1 MDAETVAKISQTQS
15 RIDFYD
21 VTEKKIRD
29 SIQFPDEFDNCGF
42 SEDGK
47 WLLVSSET
55 DNWWHLHN
63 RESKKRVAS
72 FIAIRSWIRRFV
84 VSPDGQIM
92 LTQSGS
98 RPGITQAWSTRD
110 GRQLWAVASQ
120 QMIGTRDDFK
130 EVVLIEDSRLITT
143 RNTQQISRWA
153 LTHGS
158 SHAHRR

>member
-1 MDAETVAKISQTQS
+1 MRKLTLSLLSFALCSLLHSPANCDDQFVCAKYGQQQTYPTAQELARQYFHFVDAETVAKISQTQS

-72 FIAIRSWIRRFV
+72 FIAIRS
-84 VSPDGQIM
+84 
-92 LTQSGS
+92 
-98 RPGITQAWSTRD
+98 
-110 GRQLWAVASQ
+110 
-120 QMIGTRDDFK
+120 
-130 EVVLIEDSRLITT
+130 
-143 RNTQQISRWA
+143 
-153 LTHGS
+153 
-158 SHAHRR
+158 